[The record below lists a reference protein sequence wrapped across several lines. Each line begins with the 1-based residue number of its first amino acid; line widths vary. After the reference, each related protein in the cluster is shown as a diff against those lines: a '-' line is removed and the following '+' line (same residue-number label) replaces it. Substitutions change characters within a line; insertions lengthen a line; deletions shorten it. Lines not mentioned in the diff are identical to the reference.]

1 MAFDDGHQP
10 DSARILGVYDT
21 ENAAVVCALKSLLS
35 TLRYPMFGTQIS
47 PDLSHHIP
55 KKWKVV
61 IWDVTCDLRVQT
73 L

>member
-35 TLRYPMFGTQIS
+35 TLRYPMYDPRTVHQPQS
-47 PDLSHHIP
+47 SYPEE
-55 KKWKVV
+55 WKV
-61 IWDVTCDLRVQT
+61 WDYLGCDLR
-73 L
+73 